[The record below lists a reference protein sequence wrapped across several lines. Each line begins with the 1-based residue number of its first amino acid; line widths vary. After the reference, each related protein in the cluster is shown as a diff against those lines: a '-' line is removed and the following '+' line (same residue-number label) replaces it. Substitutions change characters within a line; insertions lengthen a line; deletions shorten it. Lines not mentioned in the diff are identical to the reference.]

1 MSRARGTRLLVISFL
16 SLMKFEGTS
25 EEYLFVSEIVPER
38 SYMFDQ
44 DLKTGLTVIWN
55 TGRQASFV
63 IDGERM
69 KINKNCAIFL
79 TEFHQIEEFSFERM
93 NIIQFNRPFYCVKE
107 DDDEVGCKGILFF
120 GASDVPKIVI
130 SKPKLEKFEL
140 IWNLFVM
147 EMDEQDELKLVMLRT
162 MLKRFLIMSLR
173 LYKRE
178 GVDLPA
184 DNVNVGVIREFN
196 YLVEQHFKTH
206 TTVKDYA
213 SMLSKSPKTLSNL
226 FKKYI
231 DQSPLQI
238 IQQRRLLE
246 AKRLLL
252 ANRKSIKEIAFELGF
267 SDIQTFSH
275 FFKKQVGQAPSEFK

>member
-1 MSRARGTRLLVISFL
+1 
-16 SLMKFEGTS
+16 MKFEGTS
-25 EEYLFVSEIVPER
+25 DEYLFVSEIVPER

-44 DLKTGLTVIWN
+44 DLKTGLTIIWN
-55 TGRQASFV
+55 AGKQASFT

-69 KINKNCAIFL
+69 KLHKNCMIFL
-79 TEFHQIEEFSFERM
+79 TEFHHIEEFAFERM
-93 NIIQFNRPFYCVKE
+93 NIIQFNRPFYCVRD
-107 DDDEVGCKGILFF
+107 DDDEVGCRGALFF
-120 GASDVPKIVI
+120 GASDIPKIVI
-130 SKPKLEKFEL
+130 TKAKQEKFEL
-140 IWNLFVM
+140 IWSLFLL

-173 LYKRE
+173 LYKHK
-178 GVDLPA
+178 GTDLPA
-184 DNVNVGVIREFN
+184 DNVNVGIIREFN
-196 YLVEQHFKTH
+196 YLVEQHFRIY
-206 TTVKDYA
+206 TTVKEYA
-213 SMLSKSPKTLSNL
+213 SMLNKSPKTLSNL

-252 ANRKSIKEIAFELGF
+252 ANRKSIKEISFDLNF

-275 FFKKQVGQAPSEFK
+275 FFKKQSGQAPSEFK